1 MGVQETLLRRAVLP
15 GGMDNG
21 DTEYLHYNNSS
32 FLVMKIVTFLKM
44 TPGSTEGSFEFS
56 SLFMSLF
63 FCVSVCPSIRYVSFL
78 D

>member
-32 FLVMKIVTFLKM
+32 FLVMKIVTFLKDD
-44 TPGSTEGSFEFS
+44 PWLYRGVF
-56 SLFMSLF
+56 
-63 FCVSVCPSIRYVSFL
+63 
-78 D
+78 